1 VLLLKGML
9 TLILLSHRLPA
20 NRLCRFGWVNASYVY
35 GLNIVDTRMKRA
47 LGAITDWETYKKAT
61 AGEYMLE
68 NPTLSEEAD
77 KTVRAAVRRASIIQA
92 GTMTPNFRAP
102 GKTEPLQYS
111 MHTAVQTRPVST
123 RAVRK
128 RI

>member
-1 VLLLKGML
+1 MPRSPLLFLK
-9 TLILLSHRLPA
+9 IPA
-20 NRLCRFGWVNASYVY
+20 NRIHRFGWVNASYVY

-68 NPTLSEEAD
+68 NPKLSEEAD

-92 GTMTPNFRAP
+92 GAMTPQLNAAQKN
-102 GKTEPLQYS
+102 GTS
-111 MHTAVQTRPVST
+111 AVLDAHNGLHSGSEH
-123 RAVRK
+123 ASG
-128 RI
+128 

>member
-1 VLLLKGML
+1 M
-9 TLILLSHRLPA
+9 H
-20 NRLCRFGWVNASYVY
+20 RFGWVIASYVY
-35 GLNIVDTRMKRA
+35 GLNFVDTRMKRA

-92 GTMTPNFRAP
+92 GSMTPQFKAP
-102 GKTEPLQYS
+102 GAQKNGTS
-111 MHTAVQTRPVST
+111 AVLDAHSGPHDVSEH
-123 RAVRK
+123 ASG
-128 RI
+128 